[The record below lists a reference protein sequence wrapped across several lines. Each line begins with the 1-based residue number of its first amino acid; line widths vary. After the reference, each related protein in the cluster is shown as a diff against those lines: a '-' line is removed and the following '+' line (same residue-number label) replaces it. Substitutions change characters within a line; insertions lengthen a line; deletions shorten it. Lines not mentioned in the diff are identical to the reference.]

1 MLQIKKLLLRK
12 TFVKLIDE
20 NLKPPPEINV
30 EDSNDGQDG
39 EMDDTVYRVAPA
51 MAYSS
56 RGTFTA
62 LVVASS
68 NSSSSSSSSSSSH

>member
-1 MLQIKKLLLRK
+1 MLQIKKLLRK
-12 TFVKLIDE
+12 TIVKLIDE
-20 NLKPPPEINV
+20 DLKPPPEINV
-30 EDSNDGQDG
+30 ENSNDDQDG

-51 MAYSS
+51 VAYSS

-68 NSSSSSSSSSSSH
+68 SSSHQQQN